1 MTNIREPEW
10 TNILTFANYYWPIE
24 LTRNENHSNNNW
36 FRCDRHPPWNVLQ
49 KNLNIRMY
57 AHVTSQKPAQHANN
71 HMLVMVNFF
80 DSIQCIVLFPSDV
93 IEVFLCEVMPSNI

>member
-1 MTNIREPEW
+1 MKIIQTTTGSVVIVIHHG
-10 TNILTFANYYWPIE
+10 TCYK
-24 LTRNENHSNNNW
+24 
-36 FRCDRHPPWNVLQ
+36 

-57 AHVTSQKPAQHANN
+57 AHVMPRKPAQHSDN

-80 DSIQCIVLFPSDV
+80 DSIQCIVMFPSDV